1 MKSCLYSARMNSN
14 RTIPP
19 FKGCGRVI
27 AGFQCAALEITF
39 KQKATSSLSFFPF
52 LTAYFYDE
60 RKSGLSKEVYINIYT
75 IPI

>member
-1 MKSCLYSARMNSN
+1 MNSN
-14 RTIPP
+14 RIIPPP
-19 FKGCGRVI
+19 FKGCDCVK
-27 AGFQCAALEITF
+27 AGFQSAALEITF

-60 RKSGLSKEVYINIYT
+60 RKSRLSEEVYVNIYN